1 LGDAPVVPRGIA
13 GSWDDRFTDPGAVVY
28 YDGMFHMFRNGFRGF
43 PAASQVGYVTAIPVL
58 GNCKGEIGYAFVNI
72 GRSAASDYE

>member
-1 LGDAPVVPRGIA
+1 MAR
-13 GSWDDRFTDPGAVVY
+13 SDDGET
-28 YDGMFHMFRNGFRGF
+28 
-43 PAASQVGYVTAIPVL
+43 SAIPVL